1 MSNTTCFEAIDSTNF
16 HKTCLVVISVISSLL
31 IIPAAFS
38 LIWYEKFGSDN
49 RRTLINKILSALCWN
64 GMVFFSTCQ
73 LAYAVRFYFGP
84 LPKLVCFWLFVIR
97 KTIIINLV
105 LLVTAMTLTRYIF
118 IFWLKNPAAFN
129 DEFWFVFVNLWTAG
143 FSFISQFLRGSVPGS
158 QLLEYNICSGED
170 PSTILSS
177 PPFMR
182 GIFELLSLIIHV
194 YAYLRITIH
203 KRKEAA
209 TIGPSIFAKFFKNM
223 ILQDLEKHSLT
234 SLALNFAC
242 SLLLA
247 LGTVLIVLIKIRSCF
262 DLQDKLNSILIV
274 YSYLIHP
281 NVSAVCLIAMYLLR
295 NKLILQFILR
305 ELKDVTN

>member
-1 MSNTTCFEAIDSTNF
+1 MSNTTCFEAIDSTNLQ
-16 HKTCLVVISVISSLL
+16 KTSLVVISVISSLI

-38 LIWYEKFGSDN
+38 LIWYEKFGSDK
-49 RRTLINKILSALCWN
+49 RRTLINKLVSALCWN
-64 GMVFFSTCQ
+64 GMVFLSTCQ

-97 KTIIINLV
+97 KAIVINLV
-105 LLVTAMTLTRYIF
+105 LLATAMTLTRYIF

-129 DEFWFVFVNLWTAG
+129 DEFWFVFVNLWIAG
-143 FSFISQFLRGSVPGS
+143 LSFITQFLRGSIPGS
-158 QLLEYNICSGED
+158 QLLEYSICSGED

-182 GIFELLSLIIHV
+182 GIFELLSLIIHI
-194 YAYLRITIH
+194 YAHLRIIIH

-223 ILQDLEKHSLT
+223 ILQDLEKQSLT
-234 SLALNFAC
+234 CFAINFAC

-247 LGTVLIVLIKIRSCF
+247 LGTVSIVLIKIRSCM
-262 DLQDKLNSILIV
+262 DLKDNLNSILIV

-281 NVSAVCLIAMYLLR
+281 NLSAVCLIAMYLLR
-295 NKLILQFILR
+295 NKLIFPFILR
-305 ELKDVTN
+305 EIKDLTN